1 MNTTYYKYA
10 TYFLAINDAGDFIS
24 IDPNSDTKLMTI
36 GNDKDLQKATYE
48 QAANGE
54 IDQISFEHFKS
65 AYNLYNAHTQSAIN
79 KLV

>member
-10 TYFLAINDAGDFIS
+10 TYFLAINDAGDFID
-24 IDPNSDTKLMTI
+24 IDPTSDPKVMTV
-36 GNDKDLQKATYE
+36 GNNIDLQKCTAE

-65 AYNLYNAHTQSAIN
+65 AYNLYNAHVQTAIN